1 MIRSLRWIYHLIFQN
16 FGWKLLSLAI
26 AVVIWAMVASE
37 PEMGTLIPVQLGYRN
52 LPENLEM
59 SSEPDLRILLEVR
72 GPAVLLRDARP
83 TAILDL
89 SGARPGVQ
97 TFPIANGAVNVPRGV
112 QLVRTVPAEARFEF
126 GPSEP
131 REVPVEVRFSG
142 EGAEGY
148 VVDHYD
154 VSPNRIWITGPRRR
168 VARVDHVETDPV
180 DVSAAVGTY
189 RFRVNA
195 FVSEPFVR
203 FRGSPQATVTVT
215 MKKK

>member
-1 MIRSLRWIYHLIFQN
+1 MIRALKWIYDLVFHN

-26 AVVIWAMVASE
+26 AVAIWAMVATE

-52 LPENLEM
+52 LPDKLEI
-59 SSEPDLRILLEVR
+59 SAEPDLRVLLEVR

-97 TFPIANGAVNVPRGV
+97 TFANGAVNVPRGV
-112 QLVRTVPAEARFEF
+112 QLVRVVPAEARFEF

-148 VVDHYD
+148 VVDHFD
-154 VSPNRIWITGPRRR
+154 VSPNRVWIVGPSRR
-168 VARVDHVETDPV
+168 VARVARVETDPV

-189 RFRVNA
+189 HFHVNA

-203 FRGSPQATVTVT
+203 FRESPQVTVTVT

>member
-1 MIRSLRWIYHLIFQN
+1 MIRTLKWMYGLVFQN

-26 AVVIWAMVASE
+26 AVAIWALVASE

-52 LPENLEM
+52 LPDNLEI
-59 SSEPDLRILLEVR
+59 SAEPDLRILLEVR

-89 SGARPGVQ
+89 SAARPGTQ
-97 TFPIANGAVNVPRGV
+97 TLPVSNGAVTVPRGV
-112 QLVRTVPAEARFEF
+112 QLVRVIPPEARFEF
-126 GPSEP
+126 GVSES
-131 REVPVEVRFSG
+131 REVPVEARFAG
-142 EGAEGY
+142 DGAAGY
-148 VVDHYD
+148 VVGHYE
-154 VSPNRIWITGPRRR
+154 VSPSRLPIIGPSRR
-168 VARVDHVETDPV
+168 VNHVERVETDPI

-189 RFRVNA
+189 RYRVNA

-203 FRGSPQATVTVT
+203 FRDSQQVTVTVT